1 LALLLTPGGLESLQ
15 RIASSGSRAG
25 FLAAHGKGER
35 AMGRIGNYAAIFVGS
50 WLAAA
55 VLASAQ
61 AADPAFQS
69 WLEEVW
75 PQAQALGVSRATFD
89 AATRGLEPD
98 LTLPDLDLPGR
109 QAPPRGQAEFVQTPA
124 DYIKEA
130 NIAYLAEQGKKLA
143 AEHSR
148 TLSAIEQQYGVPG
161 NILLAIWGRET
172 AFGGYRLPKNAIT
185 VLATQGYYGR
195 RKDFFRQELLYALK
209 MLEEGHV
216 KLADMRSSWGGAM
229 GLTQFLPSE
238 FYKYAVDFDGD
249 GKKDIWR
256 SVPDALA
263 SAAQQLVG
271 KGWQRGTRW
280 AYEVRAP
287 QGVDCTIGV
296 PEVTRPLG
304 DWLKQGFV
312 PAYGRKPTAA
322 ELNEPASLLLP
333 EGTYGPA
340 FLTLKNYYV
349 IKEYNFSDL
358 YVLFVGH
365 LSERISD
372 PRRFETPWSKNT
384 QLRTAQVETMQR
396 TLTKLGLYKDKIDG
410 KAGMLTRSA
419 LGAYQKANQLK
430 VDCWPTAAVL
440 DDMQKRAAKN

>member
-1 LALLLTPGGLESLQ
+1 LALLLTPSGLESLQ
-15 RIASSGSRAG
+15 RIASSGPGAR

-35 AMGRIGNYAAIFVGS
+35 AMGRIGNYAAVFVGS

-161 NILLAIWGRET
+161 NVLLAIWGRET
-172 AFGGYRLPKNAIT
+172 AFGGYRLPKNAIS

-384 QLRTAQVETMQR
+384 QLRTAQVEAMQR

-410 KAGMLTRSA
+410 KAGMLTRAA
-419 LGAYQKANQLK
+419 LGAYQKANRLK
-430 VDCWPTAAVL
+430 VDCWPTATVL

>member
-1 LALLLTPGGLESLQ
+1 MGSIRQFCTRMATCKMATCKMTTCAIAGWLLL
-15 RIASSGSRAG
+15 
-25 FLAAHGKGER
+25 
-35 AMGRIGNYAAIFVGS
+35 
-50 WLAAA
+50 WLAAPA
-55 VLASAQ
+55 I
-61 AADPAFQS
+61 AAPDPAFTK
-69 WLEEVW
+69 WLDGLW
-75 PQAQALGVSRATFD
+75 PDVEKQGVSRKTFSSATHQ
-89 AATRGLEPD
+89 LEPD
-98 LTLPDLDLPGR
+98 LTLPDLEIPGR
-109 QAPPRGQAEFVQTPA
+109 KTAPPSQAEFVQTPA
-124 DYIKEA
+124 DYVRETT
-130 NIAYLAEQGKKLA
+130 IARLAEQGKKLA
-143 AEHSR
+143 GDHHTA
-148 TLSAIEQQYGVPG
+148 LSAIEQKFGVSG
-161 NILLAIWGRET
+161 NVLLAIWGRET
-172 AFGGYRLPKNAIT
+172 AFGGYKLPKNAIA
-185 VLATQGYYGR
+185 VLATQAYYGR

-280 AYEVRAP
+280 AYEMRAP

-340 FLTLKNYYV
+340 VLTLKNYYV

-358 YVLFVGH
+358 YVMFVGH

-372 PRRFETPWSKNT
+372 PRPFETPWSKNT

-396 TLTKLGLYKDKIDG
+396 TLAKLGLYKDKIDG
-410 KAGMLTRSA
+410 KAGMLTRAA
-419 LGAYQKANQLK
+419 LGTYQKANRLK
-430 VDCWPTAAVL
+430 IDCWPTPAVL
-440 DDMQKRAAKN
+440 DDMQRKAAKN

>member
-1 LALLLTPGGLESLQ
+1 MGSL
-15 RIASSGSRAG
+15 RTC
-25 FLAAHGKGER
+25 
-35 AMGRIGNYAAIFVGS
+35 
-50 WLAAA
+50 A
-55 VLASAQ
+55 VLCLWVLLAGVSATSAS
-61 AADPAFQS
+61 AADPLFQR
-69 WLEEVW
+69 WLQGLW
-75 PQAQALGVSRATFD
+75 PQAQALGVSRRTFD
-89 AATRGLEPD
+89 AATHGVEPD

-109 QAPPRGQAEFVQTPA
+109 EGAPPRGQAEFVQTPA
-124 DYIKEA
+124 DYVREA
-130 NIAYLAEQGKKLA
+130 TIARLAEQGRKLA
-143 AEHSR
+143 AEHR
-148 TLSAIEQQYGVPG
+148 LTLAAIEQKFGVPP
-161 NILLAIWGRET
+161 NVLLAIWGRET

-185 VLATQGYYGR
+185 VLATQAYYGR
-195 RKDFFRQELLYALK
+195 RKDLFRQELIFALK

-249 GKKDIWR
+249 GKKDIWH

-271 KGWQRGTRW
+271 KGWQRGTHW

-287 QGVDCTIGV
+287 QGIDCTLGV

-304 DWLKQGFV
+304 EWLKQGFV
-312 PAYGRKPTAA
+312 PAYARKPSQADVA
-322 ELNEPASLLLP
+322 EPASLLLP

-365 LSERISD
+365 LSDRIND
-372 PRRFETPWSKNT
+372 PRPFETPWSKNT

-410 KAGMLTRSA
+410 KAGMQTRAA
-419 LGAYQKANQLK
+419 LGAYQKANRLK
-430 VDCWPTAAVL
+430 LDCWPTATVL
-440 DDMQKRAAKN
+440 EDMQRRAAR

>member
-1 LALLLTPGGLESLQ
+1 MANMGSIRHCCAGLTTCKTTTCVVAGWLLLSL
-15 RIASSGSRAG
+15 AVPAW
-25 FLAAHGKGER
+25 AAP
-35 AMGRIGNYAAIFVGS
+35 
-50 WLAAA
+50 
-55 VLASAQ
+55 
-61 AADPAFQS
+61 DPAFTK
-69 WLEEVW
+69 WLEGLW
-75 PQAQALGVSRATFD
+75 PDVQKQGVSRKTFTSATHQ
-89 AATRGLEPD
+89 LEPD
-98 LTLPDLDLPGR
+98 LTLPDLEIPGR
-109 QAPPRGQAEFVQTPA
+109 KTPPPAQAEFVQTPA
-124 DYIKEA
+124 DYVREST
-130 NIAYLAEQGKKLA
+130 IARLAEQGKKLA
-143 AEHSR
+143 ADHR
-148 TLSAIEQQYGVPG
+148 ATLAAIEQKFGVPG
-161 NILLAIWGRET
+161 NVLLAIWGRET
-172 AFGGYRLPKNAIT
+172 AYGGYRLPKNAIT
-185 VLATQGYYGR
+185 VLATQAYYGK

-216 KLADMRSSWGGAM
+216 KLADMPSSWGGAR

-238 FYKYAVDFDGD
+238 FYKFAVDFDGD
-249 GKKDIWR
+249 GKKDIWT

-263 SAAQQLVG
+263 SAAKQLAD
-271 KGWQRGTRW
+271 KGWRRGTRW

-384 QLRTAQVETMQR
+384 QLRSAQVETMQQ
-396 TLTKLGLYKDKIDG
+396 TLTRLGLYKDKIDG
-410 KAGMLTRSA
+410 KAGMLTRAA
-419 LGAYQKANQLK
+419 LGTYQKTNRLK
-430 VDCWPTAAVL
+430 VDCWPTTAVL
-440 DDMQKRAAKN
+440 DHMQQKYRN

>member
-1 LALLLTPGGLESLQ
+1 
-15 RIASSGSRAG
+15 
-25 FLAAHGKGER
+25 LAAHGKGER

-55 VLASAQ
+55 VLAPAQ

-161 NILLAIWGRET
+161 NVLLAIWGRET

-419 LGAYQKANQLK
+419 LGAYQKANRLK

>member
-1 LALLLTPGGLESLQ
+1 MMN
-15 RIASSGSRAG
+15 GSRQYLMVVLGA
-25 FLAAHGKGER
+25 
-35 AMGRIGNYAAIFVGS
+35 
-50 WLAAA
+50 WLAAFVPTA
-55 VLASAQ
+55 AG
-61 AADPAFQS
+61 AADPAFQK
-69 WLEEVW
+69 WVADLW
-75 PQAQALGVSRATFD
+75 PQAQSLGVSRATFE

-109 QAPPRGQAEFVQTPA
+109 EGTPPRGQAEFVQTPA

-130 NIAYLAEQGKKLA
+130 NIANLAAQGKKLA
-143 AEHSR
+143 AQHAR
-148 TLSAIEQQYGVPG
+148 TLAAIEEKYGVPG
-161 NILLAIWGRET
+161 NVLLAIWGRET
-172 AFGGYRLPKNAIT
+172 AFGGYKLPKNAIT

-195 RKDFFRQELLYALK
+195 RKDMFRQELLYALQ
-209 MLEEGHV
+209 MLEDQHI

-249 GKKDIWR
+249 GKKDIWT

-271 KGWQRGTRW
+271 KGWQRGMRW

-296 PEVTRPLG
+296 PEVTRPVG
-304 DWLKQGFV
+304 EWIKQGFV
-312 PAYGRKPTAA
+312 LAYGRKPAAA

-340 FLTLKNYYV
+340 FLALKNYYV

-372 PRRFETPWSKNT
+372 PRPFETPWSKNT
-384 QLRTAQVETMQR
+384 QLRTAEVETMQR

-419 LGAYQKANQLK
+419 LGTYQKTNGLK
-430 VDCWPTAAVL
+430 VDCWPTSAVL
-440 DDMQKRAAKN
+440 DDMQRRAAKN